1 MMSGTRADHESRLNE
16 ERRRAERGKHLVVLM
31 LNHLLQMGYTGSV
44 DALQLESGL
53 LLSQYEVADNVD
65 LVSVLQEWEDYY
77 EMRFQRRAKVV
88 KKLSAYSDRV
98 DPHGAKVRTPR
109 PPCTSGSP
117 SPPPQPLAVPVRL
130 SHPGTHPPCTAA
142 ALASAPQRPARPDPL
157 RALGG
162 HSRRRSAR
170 AAAARAPASHLS
182 NVTARPQPSTT
193 TTTVRRTTPPLP
205 APGPVR
211 LASAG
216 SPSLKGATPA
226 RRPSVRWRRWVRPAG
241 PGAPAR
247 RALRHTAAGA
257 PRQRQDRLAGRGML
271 WVQTPCAPTASL

>member
-44 DALQLESGL
+44 DALQSESGL
-53 LLSQYEVADNVD
+53 SPSQYEVADNVD
-65 LVSVLQEWEDYY
+65 LVLILQEWEDYY

-130 SHPGTHPPCTAA
+130 SHSGTHPCTAA
-142 ALASAPQRPARPDPL
+142 ALASAPQRPARPD
-157 RALGG
+157 
-162 HSRRRSAR
+162 SRSGRSAGTR
-170 AAAARAPASHLS
+170 
-182 NVTARPQPSTT
+182 
-193 TTTVRRTTPPLP
+193 
-205 APGPVR
+205 GGGR
-211 LASAG
+211 L
-216 SPSLKGATPA
+216 A
-226 RRPSVRWRRWVRPAG
+226 RRP
-241 PGAPAR
+241 
-247 RALRHTAAGA
+247 RALR
-257 PRQRQDRLAGRGML
+257 PPIC
-271 WVQTPCAPTASL
+271 QT